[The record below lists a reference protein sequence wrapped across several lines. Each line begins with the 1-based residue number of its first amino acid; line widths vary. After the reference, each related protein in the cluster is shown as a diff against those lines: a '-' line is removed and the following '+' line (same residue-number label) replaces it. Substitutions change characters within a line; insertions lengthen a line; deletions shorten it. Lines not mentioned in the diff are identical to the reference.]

1 MTGFETAIVLAA
13 GAGRRLK
20 PIADV
25 PKALLPL
32 SGQAGDERFLDY
44 QLLTLAKAG
53 VKSVVIVGTRL
64 IVRAPM
70 RSILTLGPG
79 VEVRFVQ
86 IDEEPAIHGSGHS
99 LLRALQETDDLTAG
113 RRIAVVEATT
123 VASPSIWQRLR
134 AHDGARTAVVVDGT
148 ATGQHPG
155 ESEAW
160 VGPDAPERVAR
171 LGRSLEGTPVTE
183 GMARAGITPGI
194 TAVAGDD
201 VARLRQALSWGL
213 QHSSGKG
220 HFRVDEAL
228 QLLAE
233 RGRVDAVKVG
243 ADDVV
248 HAVRTPE
255 DYARLTAQVW
265 PSLKAVRG

>member
-20 PIADV
+20 PIAEV
-25 PKALLPL
+25 PKALLTL
-32 SGQAGDERFLDY
+32 TGHAGDERFIDR
-44 QLLTLAKAG
+44 QLLALAGAG
-53 VKSVVIVGTRL
+53 VKSVVIVGSRL
-64 IVRAPM
+64 VVRAPM

-86 IDEEPAIHGSGHS
+86 IDEEPAIHGSAHS
-99 LLRALQETDDLTAG
+99 LLRGLTEAADLTAD

-123 VASPSIWQRLR
+123 LASPSVLRRLR
-134 AHDGARTAVVVDGT
+134 DHPDVRTAVVVDGT
-148 ATGQHPG
+148 ATGQHVG

-160 VGPDAPERVAR
+160 VLPQAPERVTR
-171 LGRSLEGTPVTE
+171 LGRGLEGTPATE
-183 GMARAGITPGI
+183 GMARAGTTPGL
-194 TAVAGDD
+194 TAVAAAD
-201 VARLRQALSWGL
+201 VARLKAALQWGL

-220 HFRVDEAL
+220 RFRVDEAL

-233 RGRVDAVKVG
+233 RGRVDAVVTG
-243 ADDVV
+243 ADDIV

-255 DYARLTAQVW
+255 DYARVLSQW
-265 PSLKAVRG
+265 PILKAAR

>member
-1 MTGFETAIVLAA
+1 MTGFDTAIVLAA

-20 PIADV
+20 PVAEA

-32 SGQAGDERFLDY
+32 SGEAGDERFLDY

-53 VKSVVIVGTRL
+53 VRSVVIVGTRL
-64 IVRAPM
+64 VVRAPM

-123 VASPSIWQRLR
+123 VASPSVWQRLR
-134 AHDGARTAVVVDGT
+134 ARDGARTAVVVDGT
-148 ATGQHPG
+148 ATGHHVG

-160 VGPDAPERVAR
+160 VMPQNPDRVGR
-171 LGRSLEGTPVTE
+171 LGRGLEGTPASE
-183 GMARAGITPGI
+183 GLARAGTTPGI
-194 TAVAGDD
+194 TAVAADD
-201 VARLRQALSWGL
+201 VARLRQALQWGQ
-213 QHSSGKG
+213 QHSSGRG
-220 HFRVDEAL
+220 RFRVDEAL
-228 QLLAE
+228 QLLVE
-233 RGRVDAVKVG
+233 RGRVDAVVTG
-243 ADDVV
+243 ADDIV
-248 HAVRTPE
+248 HTVRTPE
-255 DYARLTAQVW
+255 DYARVVSQW
-265 PSLKAVRG
+265 PILKAAR

>member
-1 MTGFETAIVLAA
+1 MTGFDTAIVLAA
-13 GAGRRLK
+13 GAGRRMK
-20 PIADV
+20 PVAEA

-32 SGQAGDERFLDY
+32 SGQAGDERFVDF

-53 VKSVVIVGTRL
+53 VRSVVIVGTRL
-64 IVRAPM
+64 VVRAPM

-86 IDEEPAIHGSGHS
+86 IDEEPAIHGSAHS
-99 LLRALQETDDLTAG
+99 LARALQEADDLTSG

-123 VASPSIWQRLR
+123 VASPSVWQRLR
-134 AHDGARTAVVVDGT
+134 DHDADRSAVVVDGT
-148 ATGQHPG
+148 ATGQHVG

-160 VGPDAPERVAR
+160 GAPGAPARVGR
-171 LGRSLEGTPVTE
+171 LGRGLEGTPATE
-183 GMARAGITPGI
+183 GMARAGTTPGL
-194 TAVAGDD
+194 TVVAADD
-201 VARLRQALSWGL
+201 VARLRQALAWGL
-213 QHSSGKG
+213 QHSSGRG
-220 HFRVDEAL
+220 RFRVDEAL

-233 RGRVDAVKVG
+233 RGRVDAVTAG

-255 DYARLTAQVW
+255 DYARLTQQVW
-265 PSLKAVRG
+265 PVLKASRS